1 MTQMEALPRNVAVQV
16 SGCREC
22 LSLSLLVKDG
32 RDTTCMRCD
41 QGDDLLS
48 MVSELKEEVER
59 LRTSREYEWETD

>member
-1 MTQMEALPRNVAVQV
+1 MEGLPKNVSVWV

-48 MVSELKEEVER
+48 MVLEPRGGGGEVKEHQGM
-59 LRTSREYEWETD
+59 